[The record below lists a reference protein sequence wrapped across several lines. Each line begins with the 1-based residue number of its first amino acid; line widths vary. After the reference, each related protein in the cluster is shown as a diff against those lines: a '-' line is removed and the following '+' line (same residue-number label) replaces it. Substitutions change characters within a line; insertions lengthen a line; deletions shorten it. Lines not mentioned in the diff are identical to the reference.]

1 MDKTKKSCRFL
12 SKINDRKDQG
22 TVFDLFKFKDFSQG
36 AGIFIVLT
44 NFRKKRGR
52 SEDIQLTKCELYY
65 NHNLVNLKNFSGST
79 TVVAAGGSK
88 QCVFSNL
95 TKYSSSTGFAVYWY
109 YTANGKSYIYRTA
122 L

>member
-1 MDKTKKSCRFL
+1 MLANKP
-12 SKINDRKDQG
+12 II
-22 TVFDLFKFKDFSQG
+22 
-36 AGIFIVLT
+36 GIST
-44 NFRKKRGR
+44 PYHEESRGYR
-52 SEDIQLTKCELYY
+52 ITHCYGDA
-65 NHNLVNLKNFSGST
+65 
-79 TVVAAGGSK
+79 VVAAGGSK